1 MNTDRRR
8 VRVRR
13 LARGIALGA
22 LIAAPVL
29 AVDAQG
35 GPPRVAPTT
44 GVAPTGGQPPG
55 NRRDGRAIE
64 AELQRRIMGIMKER
78 LSLNDDQLDKL
89 AEVTRRFERERF
101 SQRGAEYRLRMS
113 LRREL
118 MKGDSAS
125 QERVAELIAQMPDVE
140 RRGIDLME
148 REQRELSQFLT
159 PVQRARFLALQDEI
173 RRNMEQIRERRDS
186 TGSNSRG
193 GRPSGPPRDGDGRGR
208 P

>member
-1 MNTDRRR
+1 MSSQRRH
-8 VRVRR
+8 
-13 LARGIALGA
+13 LASRWRAHVLALGA
-22 LIAAPVL
+22 LVAAPL
-29 AVDAQG
+29 LGVDAQG

-44 GVAPTGGQPPG
+44 GVAPTGGQPPSG
-55 NRRDGRAIE
+55 RRDGRAIE
-64 AELQRRIMGIMKER
+64 AELQRRIMGIMKDR
-78 LSLNDDQLDKL
+78 LSLNDEQLDKL

-101 SQRGAEYRLRMS
+101 TQRGAEYRLRMS

-125 QERVAELIAQMPDVE
+125 QDRVAELIAEMPDVQ

-148 REQRELSQFLT
+148 REQRELAQFLT
-159 PVQRARFLALQDEI
+159 PVQRARFIALQDEI

-186 TGSNSRG
+186 TGSGSRG

>member
-55 NRRDGRAIE
+55 NRRDGRAIC
-64 AELQRRIMGIMKER
+64 
-78 LSLNDDQLDKL
+78 S
-89 AEVTRRFERERF
+89 V
-101 SQRGAEYRLRMS
+101 
-113 LRREL
+113 
-118 MKGDSAS
+118 AS
-125 QERVAELIAQMPDVE
+125 W
-140 RRGIDLME
+140 
-148 REQRELSQFLT
+148 
-159 PVQRARFLALQDEI
+159 
-173 RRNMEQIRERRDS
+173 
-186 TGSNSRG
+186 GS
-193 GRPSGPPRDGDGRGR
+193 
-208 P
+208 